1 MGGKQTITLS
11 NVEMSIVYHALLTR
25 LSEMMREDDKNE
37 RREREVAE
45 LTAIVDSMQQ
55 QMESNWSEIE
65 ADAAFERETEGVR
78 LLSSIPAFG
87 DKTEDMA

>member
-1 MGGKQTITLS
+1 MGGQQTITLS
-11 NVEMSIVYHALLTR
+11 HVEMSIVYQALLTR
-25 LSEMMREDDKNE
+25 LSEMMKENNKNE
-37 RREREVAE
+37 RQVREVTE
-45 LTAIVDSMQQ
+45 LIAIVDSMQQ

-87 DKTEDMA
+87 DKTEDLA